1 METLM
6 WCDTTWNKSIFTTFE
21 NFDTLLEIYL
31 WILLQ
36 LLRFKGYRLSAEIIL
51 SNISLIN
58 SEVALQSVFKLRFYD
73 ASVCFQAKVQKC
85 RMVLRPDWDG
95 WDGDILTLPKTERQG
110 GQTPRLLEN
119 CVSRQVRKV
128 SFFAQFGIQAE
139 TRCRGPPALSILAAS
154 DISIWF

>member
-1 METLM
+1 MNASLEKAIQEAMADLDWLSSRWKTGTNKETDKIDRNEWWNYLHTRWTITSVLMETLM

-36 LLRFKGYRLSAEIIL
+36 FLRFKGYSLSAEIIL

-73 ASVCFQAKVQKC
+73 ASVCFQAKV
-85 RMVLRPDWDG
+85 PDG
-95 WDGDILTLPKTERQG
+95 PETLAETVTLPKT
-110 GQTPRLLEN
+110 
-119 CVSRQVRKV
+119 
-128 SFFAQFGIQAE
+128 
-139 TRCRGPPALSILAAS
+139 
-154 DISIWF
+154 